1 MVSYLLLSN
10 LHCLQSPLVI
20 YWQLPWLFNDFP
32 KEAHCVIINRL
43 RPHSHIRYMYSDMS
57 GVMFNQQ
64 RDRKTDRHAGVAT
77 RCNIAV
83 GARREQCTG
92 NIWLHSPLLPLMM
105 RIGRNDKL
113 LAIGQQARKARER
126 GRGGDIKSRLA
137 NSAVDS
143 CWRTE
148 WVLRTNEKEAP
159 NGPQN
164 GN

>member
-1 MVSYLLLSN
+1 
-10 LHCLQSPLVI
+10 
-20 YWQLPWLFNDFP
+20 
-32 KEAHCVIINRL
+32 
-43 RPHSHIRYMYSDMS
+43 MYSDMS

-113 LAIGQQARKARER
+113 LAIGQQARKARDRGR

-148 WVLRTNEKEAP
+148 
-159 NGPQN
+159 
-164 GN
+164 